1 MASSKVD
8 KALYGPSMWE
18 VAFGAI
24 LGLIAGVLACCV
36 YLVFKPVQMVKEMP
50 KEPVKGMV
58 YYIPGNESSGKARDW
73 QNKHKRF
80 LAGGSIKV
88 NEEELN
94 AWGTS
99 LAAPPAPAKDAKA
112 EEQKPAAAGGFFT
125 AGAPNFKIVGEKLQV
140 GFKCKIDYFGL
151 GTEVQVVALGQFGK
165 SGDHVEFDAES
176 VTFGSCPLERVP
188 GVGHFLIGKLAGL
201 HKVSDEWKAAWT
213 KVSEVTIAGKDLN
226 VTIQ

>member
-1 MASSKVD
+1 MASKVD
-8 KALYGPSMWE
+8 KALYGPSMLE

-36 YLVFKPVQMVKEMP
+36 YLVFKPVQTVRELP
-50 KEPVKGMV
+50 KEPVKGVV
-58 YYIPGNESSGKARDW
+58 YFLPGNESSGKARDW
-73 QNKHKRF
+73 QNKQKRF

-94 AWGTS
+94 AWGAS
-99 LAAPPAPAKDAKA
+99 LAAPAAPAKDAKA
-112 EEQKPAAAGGFFT
+112 GEPAPAAPGGAFFS
-125 AGAPNFKIVGEKLQV
+125 AGAPNFKIMGEKLQV
-140 GFKCKIDYFGL
+140 GFKCKVDYFGL
-151 GTEVQVVALGQFGK
+151 GTEVQVVALGQFEK

-176 VTFGSCPLERVP
+176 VTFGSCPLDRVP
-188 GVGHFLIGKLAGL
+188 LVGHILIAKLGGL

-213 KVSEVTIAGKDLN
+213 KVSEAAIAANAVN

>member
-1 MASSKVD
+1 MSSKVD

-18 VAFGAI
+18 VALGAI

-36 YLVFKPVQMVKEMP
+36 YLVFKPVQTVRELP

-73 QNKHKRF
+73 QNKQKRF

-94 AWGTS
+94 AWGAS
-99 LAAPPAPAKDAKA
+99 LAAPPPKAKEGETAPA
-112 EEQKPAAAGGFFT
+112 AGAGFFS

-140 GFKCKIDYFGL
+140 AFKCKIDYFGL
-151 GTEVQVVALGQFGK
+151 AHEAQVVALGSFVK
-165 SGDHVEFDAES
+165 SGDHVEFEAES
-176 VTFGSCPLERVP
+176 VTFGSCPLDRVP
-188 GVGHFLIGKLAGL
+188 GAGPLLIGKLGGL

-213 KVSEVTIAGKDLN
+213 KVTEVTIAGKDVN